1 MKVGDSVK
9 YIKKEEDEPDK
20 EHLFVWYPPY
30 GTVGVVKQINE
41 EKRICE
47 VLWEDGVKNSP
58 NSYWCYISDCE
69 VIKNSEMEENKMKY
83 ERLTK
88 QDWHNAKFSINTG
101 ANNRIFLHRLWV
113 LENHIE
119 NFGTLP
125 DKRDYN
131 RITDRRD
138 SPLVMSQWAGS
149 PDDLAIYNRLWK
161 LENRIEQK
169 HKVQELIQRILARR
183 KR

>member
-1 MKVGDSVK
+1 MKVGDGVK

-69 VIKNSEMEENKMKY
+69 VIKNSEMEENM
-83 ERLTK
+83 
-88 QDWHNAKFSINTG
+88 
-101 ANNRIFLHRLWV
+101 
-113 LENHIE
+113 
-119 NFGTLP
+119 
-125 DKRDYN
+125 
-131 RITDRRD
+131 
-138 SPLVMSQWAGS
+138 
-149 PDDLAIYNRLWK
+149 
-161 LENRIEQK
+161 
-169 HKVQELIQRILARR
+169 
-183 KR
+183 